1 MKLRW
6 RLWIFRTIAAG
17 MGILAS
23 LLLGELFLRVQ
34 EPFTHFLD
42 HNFSKNPYITSEIWH
57 HWPQPG
63 ISLKM
68 GPLDPPRYPKPYSY
82 ATNQFGCR
90 HPQHL
95 AVPKP
100 KGVRRILILGDSFT
114 EGDYDEDTVALR
126 LEARLK
132 KSGGGSQV
140 EVVNCGC
147 ASYSPLLE
155 YLRLKNQLLE
165 MEPDEIILNID
176 QTDIFDDY
184 WRYRPFLRVSPDNE
198 PLGVGQPFTLK
209 RRVVKWLELRSD
221 LGRFLSGLRW
231 RWMTR
236 SEGRGTQAST
246 EKPRAPTQANI
257 FMYQSTLPVDSSSWQ
272 LEVGYC
278 LGNIARIIRH
288 TRQRGIPLTITMYPH
303 RQQLR
308 PDPGE
313 KLWNRE
319 FEFRVER
326 LCLESGA
333 DFFSAFDGIASA
345 YRANPDIYWASDMH
359 FTPEGARIWADL
371 VTDYYLAHQPGAR

>member
-1 MKLRW
+1 
-6 RLWIFRTIAAG
+6 
-17 MGILAS
+17 
-23 LLLGELFLRVQ
+23 
-34 EPFTHFLD
+34 
-42 HNFSKNPYITSEIWH
+42 
-57 HWPQPG
+57 
-63 ISLKM
+63 
-68 GPLDPPRYPKPYSY
+68 
-82 ATNQFGCR
+82 
-90 HPQHL
+90 
-95 AVPKP
+95 VPKP

-114 EGDYDEDTVALR
+114 EGDYDEDTIALH

-132 KSGGGSQV
+132 QTGGGSQV

-184 WRYRPFLRVSPDNE
+184 WRYRPFLRVGPDNE

-209 RRVVKWLELRSD
+209 RRVVKWLELHSD

-236 SEGRGTQAST
+236 SDGPGTQAST
-246 EKPRAPTQANI
+246 VKPRAPTQANI
-257 FMYQSTLPVDSSSWQ
+257 FVYQSTLPVDSSSWQ

-278 LGNIARIIRH
+278 LGNIARIIRY
-288 TRQRGIPLTITMYPH
+288 TQQRGIPLTITMYPH

-319 FEFRVER
+319 FESRVER
-326 LCLESGA
+326 LCRESGVG
-333 DFFSAFDGIASA
+333 FFSAFDGIASA
-345 YRANPDIYWASDMH
+345 YRTNPDIYWATDMH

-371 VTDYYLAHQPGAR
+371 VTDYYLTHQPGTR